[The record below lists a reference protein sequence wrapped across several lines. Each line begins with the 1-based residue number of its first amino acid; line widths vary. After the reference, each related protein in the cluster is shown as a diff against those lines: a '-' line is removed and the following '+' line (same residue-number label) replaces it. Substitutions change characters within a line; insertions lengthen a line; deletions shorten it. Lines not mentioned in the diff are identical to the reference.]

1 MLRLAG
7 GQVELLLDELLP
19 VEVRELPAELAVLDR
34 LLADPRLLAP
44 IEQAWAQ
51 TARRQGRPTIPM
63 ASFVRLMVI
72 KQRTGW
78 GYQTLVREVSDSLH
92 LRRFCV
98 LPLTQRVPDESTVRK
113 LVRRLGPEVVAELTR
128 VVIGKA
134 QRETRFAARAVRI
147 DATVVEADIR
157 YPSDGVLAW
166 QGARALAREGH
177 KLAGRL
183 RGPTVRV
190 VDRSRRI
197 GKLVR
202 AISRTLARRTSQ
214 GTGEVLALN
223 AKAGRAMARSV
234 HEARALAAQARAAAR
249 GRGARA
255 KLRAARRLE
264 DLADR
269 CQRIATQIRQRSRGE
284 PIADRLVSLAD
295 PAARPI
301 RKGKLGKPNE
311 FGYVTQLAEV
321 TANTRRYLLPAASAP
336 GNPGEN
342 RLLDQ
347 TVAELDRLDLRP
359 REVALDGGF
368 VPGPTGQT
376 LAALAPTRTFI
387 SGRAE
392 PGSRRTRKRLA
403 RYRTGC
409 EATSSAATDYDAAA
423 SRATTASGSGPA
435 GRSWPTTWIPSPSTP
450 PDRAVDR
457 GSPTYVTRSR
467 PPHHPFIRGK

>member
-1 MLRLAG
+1 MLRLTG
-7 GQVELLLDELLP
+7 EQVESLFDQLLP
-19 VEVRELPAELAVLDR
+19 VEVCQLPADLAALDG
-34 LLADPRLLAP
+34 LLADQRLLAP

-51 TARRQGRPTIPM
+51 TARRHGRPTIPM

-92 LRRFCV
+92 LRRFCL
-98 LPLTQRVPDESTVRK
+98 LPLTARVPDESTVRK

-147 DATVVEADIR
+147 DATVIEADIR
-157 YPSDGVLAW
+157 YPTDAGLAW
-166 QGARALAREGH
+166 QGARALARQGR

-183 RGPTVRV
+183 PGPTRRV
-190 VDRSRRI
+190 VDRSRQLGRT
-197 GKLVR
+197 VR
-202 AISRTLARRTSQ
+202 AISRTLVRRTGQ
-214 GTGEVLALN
+214 RRDEVMELN
-223 AKAGRAMARSV
+223 AKAGRVLARSV
-234 HEARALAAQARAAAR
+234 GEARALAAQARASAR

-255 KLRAARRLE
+255 KLRAAQRLE
-264 DLADR
+264 ELADR
-269 CQRIATQIRQRSRGE
+269 CQRIAAQIRQRQRGE

-295 PAARPI
+295 PDARPI
-301 RKGKLGKPNE
+301 RKGKLGTPNQ
-311 FGYVTQLAEV
+311 FGYVAQLAEV
-321 TANTRRYLLPAASAP
+321 TANTRRGARGYLLPAATAP

-342 RLLDQ
+342 RLLGQ
-347 TVAELDRLDLRP
+347 TAAELVRLGLRP

-368 VPGPTGQT
+368 LPGPTAQT

-392 PGSRRTRKRLA
+392 PGSRRTRRRLA

-409 EATSSAATDYDAAA
+409 E
-423 SRATTASGSGPA
+423 
-435 GRSWPTTWIPSPSTP
+435 GRISHLK
-450 PDRAVDR
+450 R
-457 GSPTYVTRSR
+457 GYHLRRSR
-467 PPHHPFIRGK
+467 LKGDQGQRIWTGWAVLAYNLDTLAIQTT

>member
-1 MLRLAG
+1 MLRLTG
-7 GQVELLLDELLP
+7 GQVESLFDQLLP
-19 VEVRELPAELAVLDR
+19 VEVCQLPADLAALDG
-34 LLADPRLLAP
+34 LLADQRLLAP

-51 TARRQGRPTIPM
+51 TARRHGRPTIPM

-92 LRRFCV
+92 LRRFCL
-98 LPLTQRVPDESTVRK
+98 LPLTARVPDESTVRK

-147 DATVVEADIR
+147 DATVIEADIR
-157 YPSDGVLAW
+157 YPTDAGLAW
-166 QGARALAREGH
+166 QGARALARQGR

-183 RGPTVRV
+183 RGPTRRV
-190 VDRSRRI
+190 VDRSRQLGRT
-197 GKLVR
+197 VR
-202 AISRTLARRTSQ
+202 AISRTLVRRTGQ
-214 GTGEVLALN
+214 RRDEVMELN
-223 AKAGRAMARSV
+223 AKAGRVLARSV
-234 HEARALAAQARAAAR
+234 GEARALAAQARASAR

-255 KLRAARRLE
+255 KLRAAQRLE
-264 DLADR
+264 ELADR
-269 CQRIATQIRQRSRGE
+269 CQRIAAQIRQRQRGE

-295 PAARPI
+295 PDARPI
-301 RKGKLGKPNE
+301 RKGKLGTPNQ
-311 FGYVTQLAEV
+311 FGYVAQLAEV
-321 TANTRRYLLPAASAP
+321 TANTRRGARGYLLPAATAP

-342 RLLDQ
+342 RLLGQ
-347 TVAELDRLDLRP
+347 TAAELVRLGLRP

-368 VPGPTGQT
+368 LPGPTAQT

-392 PGSRRTRKRLA
+392 PGSRRTRRRLA

-409 EATSSAATDYDAAA
+409 E
-423 SRATTASGSGPA
+423 
-435 GRSWPTTWIPSPSTP
+435 GRISHLK
-450 PDRAVDR
+450 R
-457 GSPTYVTRSR
+457 GYHLRRSR
-467 PPHHPFIRGK
+467 LKGDQGQRIWTGWAILAYNLDTLAIQTT